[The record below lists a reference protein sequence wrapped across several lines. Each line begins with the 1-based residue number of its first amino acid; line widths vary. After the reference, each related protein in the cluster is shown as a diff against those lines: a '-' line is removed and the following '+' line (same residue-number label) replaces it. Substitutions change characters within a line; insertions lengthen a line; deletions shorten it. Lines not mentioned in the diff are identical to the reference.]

1 MSWKRPW
8 KSNPPE
14 VIGCREFL
22 TLLPDVA
29 KRGVEYGIGLAGYP
43 FWRLRQRRGEPAKLP
58 SRPDTKWAEVVEDF
72 ARKQLTEHWR
82 RHSERTWYF
91 ATALAGAD
99 RAPAL
104 DPGHGPEFKPE
115 EWHELV
121 YIASMLHDS
130 GLVSERRT
138 ECFAKAGAVN
148 AFSTA
153 AKAATPETEAELVA
167 KAELVANAIASHI
180 SMDPGNEL
188 GKYIQL
194 GSLLDITGFRVW
206 SIDRAVVS
214 AACGASSREGF
225 PDECRKQWAAEC
237 EAFPNGRAAYA
248 RRPGLLVAASHM
260 RLLPR

>member
-8 KSNPPE
+8 KSDPPE

-22 TLLPDVA
+22 TLLPDVG

-43 FWRLRQRRGEPAKLP
+43 LWRLRQRRGEPAALP

-72 ARKQLTEHWR
+72 ACKQLTVHWR

-91 ATALAGAD
+91 ATALAAAD
-99 RAPAL
+99 RAKHAPAL
-104 DPGHGPEFKPE
+104 DPGLGAEFELE
-115 EWHELV
+115 EWRELV
-121 YIASMLHDS
+121 YVASMLHDS

-138 ECFAKAGAVN
+138 ECFAAAGAVN

-153 AKAATPETEAELVA
+153 AKAGTSDT

-180 SMDPGNEL
+180 SVDPGNKL

-225 PDECRKQWAAEC
+225 PDECRKQWVAEC

>member
-8 KSNPPE
+8 KSDPPE

-22 TLLPDVA
+22 TLLPDVGE
-29 KRGVEYGIGLAGYP
+29 RGVQYGIGLAGYP
-43 FWRLRQRRGEPAKLP
+43 LWRLRQRRGEPAELP
-58 SRPDTKWAEVVEDF
+58 SRPDTKWAEVVENF
-72 ARKQLTEHWR
+72 ARKQLTAHWR

-91 ATALAGAD
+91 ATALSAAD
-99 RAPAL
+99 REKHVPAL
-104 DPGHGPEFKPE
+104 DPGLEPELE
-115 EWHELV
+115 LDEWHELV

-130 GLVSERRT
+130 GLVSDRRT
-138 ECFAKAGAVN
+138 ECFAKAGAAN
-148 AFSTA
+148 AYSTA
-153 AKAATPETEAELVA
+153 ATAGTSRA

-180 SMDPGNEL
+180 SVKPGNKL

-194 GSLLDITGFRVW
+194 GSLLDVTGFRVW

-214 AACGASSREGF
+214 AACAASPREGF
-225 PDECRKQWAAEC
+225 PAECRKQWAAEC

-248 RRPGLLVAASHM
+248 RRPGLLVAVSHM

>member
-1 MSWKRPW
+1 
-8 KSNPPE
+8 
-14 VIGCREFL
+14 L
-22 TLLPDVA
+22 
-29 KRGVEYGIGLAGYP
+29 
-43 FWRLRQRRGEPAKLP
+43 WRLRQRRGEPAELP
-58 SRPDTKWAEVVEDF
+58 ARPDTRWAEVVEDF
-72 ARKQLTEHWR
+72 ARKQLTVQWC

-91 ATALAGAD
+91 ARALAAAD
-99 RAPAL
+99 CAKHVPAL
-104 DPGHGPEFKPE
+104 DPGLGPEFEPE

-121 YIASMLHDS
+121 YVASMLHDS

-138 ECFAKAGAVN
+138 KCFAEAGAVN
-148 AFSTA
+148 ALSTA
-153 AKAATPETEAELVA
+153 AKGGTSDTKADLVA
-167 KAELVANAIASHI
+167 KAIASHI
-180 SMDPGNEL
+180 SVNPGNKL

-214 AACGASSREGF
+214 AACGASPREGF

-248 RRPGLLVAASHM
+248 RCPGLLVAASHM